1 MHTEFSFAVLISCL
15 AVNVVFH
22 SKGRAWMHGREKQN
36 AMHTIRATQVKTT
49 VNRESE
55 KKKKRQRKPRFLSYK
70 TRGSTRSQRKSSSLK
85 SISISPSS
93 SSSQPQRIPSR
104 LRVPANPLATG
115 HVLLVLLLGR
125 PLVLVFDH
133 ILHVLCGL
141 AGWLSDLGGDVAHG
155 GPEDCFQASAYGVA
169 NGVEEAC

>member
-1 MHTEFSFAVLISCL
+1 MKLWRDVSFEPALPHAS
-15 AVNVVFH
+15 A
-22 SKGRAWMHGREKQN
+22 
-36 AMHTIRATQVKTT
+36 
-49 VNRESE
+49 
-55 KKKKRQRKPRFLSYK
+55 
-70 TRGSTRSQRKSSSLK
+70 
-85 SISISPSS
+85 
-93 SSSQPQRIPSR
+93 PSR
-104 LRVPANPLATG
+104 DRRLPSLSRRIALVLLCLD
-115 HVLLVLLLGR
+115 LLVLLLGR

>member
-22 SKGRAWMHGREKQN
+22 TKGRAWMHGREKQN

-70 TRGSTRSQRKSSSLK
+70 TRGSTRSQRKSSHSQIHLPHPHPHNPKGFPPDCAFPPILLPPGMSFSSFSSAVHLCWSLT
-85 SISISPSS
+85 ISCTFSAAWPDGSP
-93 SSSQPQRIPSR
+93 
-104 LRVPANPLATG
+104 T
-115 HVLLVLLLGR
+115 
-125 PLVLVFDH
+125 
-133 ILHVLCGL
+133 
-141 AGWLSDLGGDVAHG
+141 
-155 GPEDCFQASAYGVA
+155 
-169 NGVEEAC
+169 

>member
-1 MHTEFSFAVLISCL
+1 MSNHRLRPL
-15 AVNVVFH
+15 VV
-22 SKGRAWMHGREKQN
+22 
-36 AMHTIRATQVKTT
+36 
-49 VNRESE
+49 
-55 KKKKRQRKPRFLSYK
+55 
-70 TRGSTRSQRKSSSLK
+70 
-85 SISISPSS
+85 SITLRL
-93 SSSQPQRIPSR
+93 QRIED
-104 LRVPANPLATG
+104 LA
-115 HVLLVLLLGR
+115 HLVLLLGR